1 MTNPPL
7 LHHKRFLFADRS
19 LGNSSPEC
27 LAVSVLRTRNMASV
41 GERSVGP
48 HSRLLMQKKAV

>member
-7 LHHKRFLFADRS
+7 PHHKHFLFADRS

-27 LAVSVLRTRNMASV
+27 LAVSVLRTRNMARV
-41 GERSVGP
+41 GECSVGP
-48 HSRLLMQKKAV
+48 HSFLLMQEKAM